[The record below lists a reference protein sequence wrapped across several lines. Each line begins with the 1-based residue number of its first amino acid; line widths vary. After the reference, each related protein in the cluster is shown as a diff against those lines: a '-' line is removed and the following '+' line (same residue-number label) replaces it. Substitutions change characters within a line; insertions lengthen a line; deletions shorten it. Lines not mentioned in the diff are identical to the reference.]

1 MSGDII
7 KQEGSLFW
15 GRFYPNES
23 FNFSNGWLQSFKN
36 RHHNSSTRRFGE
48 SGSADMD
55 ALALPLPSIQA
66 KLDAFNLTDIYNMD
80 KTGLQ

>member
-7 KQEGSLFW
+7 KQEGSFFL
-15 GRFYPNES
+15 GCFYPKES

-36 RHHNSSTRRFGE
+36 RHHISSTRRFVD
-48 SGSADMD
+48 SVPVDMD
-55 ALALPLPSIQA
+55 ALALALSSIQA
-66 KLDAFNLTDIYNMD
+66 KSDTFNLTDIYNMD